1 MINDIEPPIRVTNDT
16 LEGQIT
22 TLARYVLTT
31 FGGYALGKGWI
42 DSDLLQLLTGLF
54 TIAAPTAWGIYRT
67 YTSKKQ
73 RIVLAEA
80 APNRVATV
88 VTK

>member
-1 MINDIEPPIRVTNDT
+1 MTDTTPPITVTDST

-22 TLARYVLTT
+22 TLARYLLTT
-31 FGGYALGKGWI
+31 LGGYALGKGWI
-42 DSDLLQLLTGLF
+42 DSDLLVVLTGLL
-54 TIAAPTAWGIYRT
+54 TIAAPTMWGIWKT

-80 APNRVATV
+80 APNTVATV
-88 VTK
+88 VSK